1 MSSALVS
8 THSPCQT
15 LINPYLVRLDSF
27 PNLTRLTY
35 GSYGIDLVLPYATRQ
50 LGAIT
55 SECKLVE
62 VAFDISLHD
71 IEDQLDPDMCRVID
85 DALTGSKFPS
95 LESVYLHR
103 TITFLSFP
111 KLCKAGILRRLSKSY
126 WRE

>member
-1 MSSALVS
+1 MSPALVS

-15 LINPYLVRLDSF
+15 LINLYLVRLDSF

-35 GSYGIDLVLPYATRQ
+35 GSYAIDLVLSYATRQ
-50 LGAIT
+50 LEAIT

-62 VAFDISLHD
+62 VTFDISLHD

-85 DALTGSKFPS
+85 DALTGGKFPS
-95 LESVYLHR
+95 LENVYLHK
-103 TITFLSFP
+103 TIAFLSFP
-111 KLCKAGILRRLSKSY
+111 KLCKAGLLRWLSMSY